1 MYRMKCSQNEIAL
14 CLFAIEKTKQ
24 WGVWTD
30 TPISLTNKYKL
41 YILCMLHSSRHG
53 HYQGKLVLNNAP
65 LIASHTLRCHT
76 HIHALARAHT
86 CTPTRSLTHKCTRAK
101 EQITIGLQQWA
112 IVTNEKESREQKKCV
127 WKYPSL
133 SLIGR
138 EKVAFWSKLIGAG
151 WVALDI

>member
-1 MYRMKCSQNEIAL
+1 MYVALIKAWTLPGQVSSQQCSLNR
-14 CLFAIEKTKQ
+14 F
-24 WGVWTD
+24 
-30 TPISLTNKYKL
+30 S
-41 YILCMLHSSRHG
+41 YIT
-53 HYQGKLVLNNAP
+53 VP
-65 LIASHTLRCHT
+65 HTYTHT
-76 HIHALARAHT
+76 SAHAHT

-112 IVTNEKESREQKKCV
+112 ILTNEKESRKQKKCV

-151 WVALDI
+151 